1 MGASVG
7 KKGFVSEINVTPF
20 VDVMLVLLIIFM
32 VTAPMMDQG
41 LDVDLPQ
48 TKQVD
53 TLPTDSD
60 HLVLTIN
67 RDGTMFLDKYE
78 VRPDELETRLGL
90 LVRDKG
96 RALFLRADQSVPY
109 GVVVDV
115 WAGSR
120 RRASTDLAS
129 SLCPTTNRR
138 PAKLR
143 PPGKPGFPSVPSL
156 SGSLC
161 ASAVF
166 FFPSC
171 ST

>member
-78 VRPDELETRLGL
+78 VRPDELETRLGWCATKAGL
-90 LVRDKG
+90 WSSGPTKACPTAWWWTL
-96 RALFLRADQSVPY
+96 
-109 GVVVDV
+109 

>member
-53 TLPTDSD
+53 TLP
-60 HLVLTIN
+60 IN

-115 WAGSR
+115 MGRVKAAGIDRLGVIALPDNES
-120 RRASTDLAS
+120 ASGET
-129 SLCPTTNRR
+129 
-138 PAKLR
+138 PAAR
-143 PPGKPGFPSVPSL
+143 
-156 SGSLC
+156 
-161 ASAVF
+161 
-166 FFPSC
+166 
-171 ST
+171 

>member
-53 TLPTDSD
+53 TLPTDSE

-90 LVRDKG
+90 LVCT
-96 RALFLRADQSVPY
+96 LR
-109 GVVVDV
+109 
-115 WAGSR
+115 R
-120 RRASTDLAS
+120 
-129 SLCPTTNRR
+129 
-138 PAKLR
+138 
-143 PPGKPGFPSVPSL
+143 
-156 SGSLC
+156 C
-161 ASAVF
+161 ASV
-166 FFPSC
+166 
-171 ST
+171 

>member
-1 MGASVG
+1 MGAFVG

-48 TKQVD
+48 TRQVD
-53 TLPTDSD
+53 ALPTDSE

-67 RDGTMFLDKYE
+67 RDGVMFLDKYE
-78 VRPDELETRLGL
+78 VRLDELETRLGL

-115 WAGSR
+115 MGRVKAAGIDR
-120 RRASTDLAS
+120 LGVIALPDNEPASGET
-129 SLCPTTNRR
+129 
-138 PAKLR
+138 PAAR
-143 PPGKPGFPSVPSL
+143 
-156 SGSLC
+156 
-161 ASAVF
+161 
-166 FFPSC
+166 
-171 ST
+171 